1 MAVEVKFQADVS
13 AAVQSIKQ
21 LEKAN
26 AEAAKSGNA
35 DATALDRGRMAQDAL
50 KQAHAVR
57 DAAQAAKEEAE
68 ARIKLQAAALAA
80 AKADAKGADASTEE
94 GKAKLQNL
102 KDQQDAMDRLLDR
115 ARKLKK
121 QVTGGDE
128 LIGRAQNAARPAM
141 ADVSAASQKI
151 RNNVEY
157 KATVK
162 DETGSGFSAILR
174 SARSTGQKINATF
187 KRVSDKI
194 GGLFKGI
201 SGGVAAVAGFAGISL
216 GLSAI
221 RQEIDRMDNL
231 SKLSRSLGMTGEQMQ
246 VLQYAADSANVP
258 IEQLNNAIPKV
269 AKVVADAGRG
279 SAEATGKLDRLGLSL
294 EDLQG
299 KSTYEQLQLVA
310 GAISRIQDPTERS
323 ARAMEMF
330 GETGARMVDMLSG
343 LAGAEANLRAQG
355 GIISEEQLQAA
366 EAFNQALT
374 NIHRNIVSALMNSGF
389 VGWLADVAEGFNA
402 MATNASRM
410 EQLGVYD
417 RDRAIETVISEAQAA
432 GKIDPKKAD
441 QLRSAKNHKGGD
453 LKLPPG
459 ADPMDRA
466 IQIKQQQIMDER
478 KRELDAMLA
487 AGGFSRI
494 AKGADNQTR
503 EKSPEEARAEAEKAN
518 AEKRKKEA
526 EAAER
531 ARKAKEAA
539 EAEARKKEEE
549 KTQREIAALDKQ
561 LQDLGKLNRGP
572 QTRAEYIQEQ
582 LDKAQKA
589 APGQFESRRAAIE
602 QAAGEAFDRKEAG
615 ESARNKVEALQKE
628 LDSVR
633 NQGRSSEYQ
642 GDAIRRIGGTIGGA
656 GSVERYQQTLVRQSA
671 DQLKKMT
678 EIYNR
683 IDQIKRDNPHV
694 FR

>member
-13 AAVQSIKQ
+13 AAVQSIKK

-35 DATALDRGRMAQDAL
+35 DASALDRGRMAQEAL
-50 KQAHAVR
+50 NRAKAAR
-57 DAAQAAKEEAE
+57 NAAQAAKEEAE
-68 ARIKLQAAALAA
+68 AQIKLQASVLAA
-80 AKADAKGADASTEE
+80 AKADAKGADASTEA

-102 KDQQDAMDRLLDR
+102 KDQQAAMDRLLDR
-115 ARKLKK
+115 ARELKK

-141 ADVSAASQKI
+141 ADVSAASQRI
-151 RNNVEY
+151 RDNVEY

-162 DETGSGFSAILR
+162 NETASGFSAILR

-187 KRVSDKI
+187 KKVGDKI
-194 GGLFKGI
+194 GGIFKGI

-216 GLSAI
+216 GISAI

-231 SKLSRSLGMTGEQMQ
+231 SKLSRSLGMTGEEMQ

-269 AKVVADAGRG
+269 SKVISDAGRG
-279 SAEATGKLDRLGLSL
+279 STEAAGKLDRLGLSL

-330 GETGARMVDMLSG
+330 GETGAKMVDMLSG

-355 GIISEEQLQAA
+355 GIIDEEQLQAA

-389 VGWLADVAEGFNA
+389 VGWLAQVAEGFNA

-410 EQLGVYD
+410 EQLGVFD
-417 RDRAIETVISEAQAA
+417 RDRAVETVINEALAA
-432 GKIDPKKAD
+432 GRIDERKAD

-466 IQIKQQQIMDER
+466 IQIRQQQIMDER

-487 AGGFSRI
+487 AGGFSYI

-503 EKSPEEARAEAEKAN
+503 EKSPEEHRAEAEKAN
-518 AEKRKKEA
+518 AEKKKREAAAAAAKAAKEEA
-526 EAAER
+526 E
-531 ARKAKEAA
+531 RK
-539 EAEARKKEEE
+539 KKEEE
-549 KTQREIAALDKQ
+549 AQKEIAALDKQ
-561 LQDLGKLNRGP
+561 LRDLGKINRR
-572 QTRAEYIQEQ
+572 QTREEFIQQE
-582 LDKAQKA
+582 LEKAQKA
-589 APGQFESRRAAIE
+589 APGQFEARKAEIERAA
-602 QAAGEAFDRKEAG
+602 GDKFDRDQRAEEQQETARREVASLEEEARA
-615 ESARNKVEALQKE
+615 ARDRARVA
-628 LDSVR
+628 
-633 NQGRSSEYQ
+633 EYQ
-642 GDAIRRIGGTIGGA
+642 GDSLRRIGGTIGGTA
-656 GSVERYQQTLVRQSA
+656 GVDRYKQEMVRRA
-671 DQLKKMT
+671 DTQLKT
-678 EIYNR
+678 LQGIYER
-683 IDQIKRDNPHV
+683 IDQIRRDNPHL

>member
-35 DATALDRGRMAQDAL
+35 DASALDRGRMAQDAL

-57 DAAQAAKEEAE
+57 QAAAAAKEETE

-80 AKADAKGADASTEE
+80 AKADAKGADASTEA

-128 LIGRAQNAARPAM
+128 LIGRAQNASRSAM

-151 RNNVEY
+151 RNKVEY

-162 DETGSGFSAILR
+162 NETGSGFSAILR
-174 SARSTGQKINATF
+174 SARSAGQKINATF
-187 KRVSDKI
+187 KKVSDKI
-194 GGLFKGI
+194 GRLFRGV

-246 VLQYAADSANVP
+246 VLQYAAQSANVP

-269 AKVVADAGRG
+269 SKVISDAGRG
-279 SAEATGKLDRLGLSL
+279 SAEAVGKLDRLGLSL
-294 EDLQG
+294 EDLRG
-299 KSTYEQLQLVA
+299 KSTYEQMQLVA
-310 GAISRIQDPTERS
+310 GAISGIQDPTERS

-330 GETGARMVDMLSG
+330 GESGARMVDMLSG

-389 VGWLADVAEGFNA
+389 VKWLADVAEGFNA

-417 RDRAIETVISEAQAA
+417 RERAVDTVINEALAA
-432 GKIDPKKAD
+432 GKIDQKKAD
-441 QLRSAKNHKGGD
+441 QLRSVKNYKGGD
-453 LKLPPG
+453 LKLTPG
-459 ADPMDRA
+459 ADPMVHTM
-466 IQIKQQQIMDER
+466 QIRQKQIMDER
-478 KRELDAMLA
+478 KKELDAMLA
-487 AGGFSRI
+487 AGGFSYI

-503 EKSPEEARAEAEKAN
+503 EKSPEERRAEAEKAN
-518 AEKRKKEA
+518 AEKKKREAAAAATKAAKEEA
-526 EAAER
+526 E
-531 ARKAKEAA
+531 RK
-539 EAEARKKEEE
+539 KKEEAAQ
-549 KTQREIAALDKQ
+549 KEIAALDKQ
-561 LQDLGKLNRGP
+561 LQDLGKINRGP
-572 QTRAEYIQEQ
+572 QTREEFIRQE
-582 LDKAQKA
+582 LEKAQKA
-589 APGQFESRRAAIE
+589 APSQFESRRVAIE
-602 QAAGEAFDRKEAG
+602 QAAGEAFDRREAG
-615 ESARNKVEALQKE
+615 EAARSKVDALQRE
-628 LDSVR
+628 LDAVR
-633 NQGRSSEYQ
+633 NSRAEEYQ
-642 GDAIRRIGGTIGGA
+642 GDSLRRIGGIIGGSGYA
-656 GSVERYQQTLVRQSA
+656 ERYQQTLVRHSA
-671 DQLKKMT
+671 DQLKKLND
-678 EIYNR
+678 IYSR

-694 FR
+694 FK